1 MDVIEAVKKRKSI
14 RGYKSDPVPKE
25 VLEQILELTSRA
37 PSAMNT
43 QPWEFTVLT
52 GDVLENV
59 KRTNVELLK
68 SGAPSNPEHIVVN
81 WPRESIYRE
90 RQVNLAKQLFQ
101 LMDTGDVLE
110 DVKRTNVELLKSG
123 APSNPEH
130 IVVNWPRES
139 IYRER
144 QVDLAKQLFQLMDIP
159 REDKEKRAKW
169 TERGFRYFDAPTVII
184 VSTDRCL
191 SESGPLLDIGAAIQT
206 ICLTGLHFGLGT
218 CIEDQGVAY
227 PEVLRKYAHIPE
239 SKRIIMAIAVG
250 YPDWD
255 FPANKLVTEREPIKN
270 ITTWLG
276 FD

>member
-1 MDVIEAVKKRKSI
+1 MDVIEAVKRRKSV
-14 RGYKSDPVPKE
+14 RGYKPDSVPKE
-25 VLEQILELTSRA
+25 VLEQILELASHA

-59 KRTNVELLK
+59 RRSNVELLN
-68 SGAPSNPEHIVVN
+68 SGAPPNPEHVVVS
-81 WPRESIYRE
+81 WPKESIYRE

-101 LMDTGDVLE
+101 LMDI
-110 DVKRTNVELLKSG
+110 
-123 APSNPEH
+123 A
-130 IVVNWPRES
+130 
-139 IYRER
+139 
-144 QVDLAKQLFQLMDIP
+144 
-159 REDKEKRAKW
+159 REDKEKRARW
-169 TERGFRYFDAPTVII
+169 LERGFRYFDAPAVIV

-191 SESGPLLDIGAAIQT
+191 SESGPLLDIGAVIQT
-206 ICLTGLHFGLGT
+206 ICLTALHFGLGA
-218 CIEDQGVAY
+218 CIEDQGTMY

-239 SKRIIMAIAVG
+239 SKRIIMAIAIG